1 MTEEQRI
8 RQALNLLGE
17 FFDTVQIFTTR
28 YDPATEATEH
38 WTDGVGN
45 IFARLHQ
52 VQRYA
57 RQQDLPADYS
67 EEEDDGGDE

>member
-28 YDPATEATEH
+28 YDSQTEATEH

-57 RQQDLPADYS
+57 RQHDLPNDYS
-67 EEEDDGGDE
+67 EEEDGGDE

>member
-8 RQALNLLGE
+8 RQAINLLGE
-17 FFDTVQIFTTR
+17 FFDTVQVFATR

-57 RQQDLPADYS
+57 RQQDLPADYVDD
-67 EEEDDGGDE
+67 EEDGEDS

>member
-1 MTEEQRI
+1 MSEEQRI
-8 RQALNLLGE
+8 RQAINLLGE
-17 FFDTVQIFTTR
+17 FFDTVQIFVTR

-38 WTDGVGN
+38 WTDGIGN

-57 RQQDLPADYS
+57 QQRDLPADYS

>member
-8 RQALNLLGE
+8 RQAINLLGE

-28 YDPATEATEH
+28 YDSENESTEH

-57 RQQDLPADYS
+57 KQHDLPNDYS